1 ADLDGVKGRF
11 LGRKGALPALMAE
24 MGRLAADERR
34 EAGRLLNET
43 KSALEARFEE
53 ARERIARA
61 GQAAL
66 PARERADVTLPGRF
80 PSPAPQHI
88 ITRTRLRIEQ
98 IFREMGYSVET
109 GPEIED
115 DFHNFTA
122 LNIPADHPARDAQDT
137 FYVEGG
143 WLLRTHTS

>member
-1 ADLDGVKGRF
+1 MSDLARQLRILREEFEKALAEVRRAADLDGVKGRF

-61 GQAAL
+61 GQAAIL
-66 PARERADVTLPGRF
+66 ARERADVTLPGRF
-80 PSPAPQHI
+80 PSPA
-88 ITRTRLRIEQ
+88 
-98 IFREMGYSVET
+98 
-109 GPEIED
+109 
-115 DFHNFTA
+115 
-122 LNIPADHPARDAQDT
+122 
-137 FYVEGG
+137 
-143 WLLRTHTS
+143 